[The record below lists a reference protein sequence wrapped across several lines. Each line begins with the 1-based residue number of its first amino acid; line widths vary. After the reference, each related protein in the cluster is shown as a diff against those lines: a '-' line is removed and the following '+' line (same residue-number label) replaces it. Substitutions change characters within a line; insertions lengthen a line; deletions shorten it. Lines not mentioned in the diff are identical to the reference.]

1 VQRGV
6 AYTVQT
12 SERVAAQVAQFTAIV
27 KRYWDACVEEIA
39 ADPFPRFGVYVDSL
53 PIPGFP
59 ARTFIY
65 EIREEISEQGQRYYS
80 FLADFFPEHVLVYL
94 VNERDMIV
102 RIFYLRRNL

>member
-27 KRYWDACVEEIA
+27 QRYWDACVEEIA

-65 EIREEISEQGQRYYS
+65 EIREEISEQDNATTRFLPTS
-80 FLADFFPEHVLVYL
+80 FPSTSSYT
-94 VNERDMIV
+94 
-102 RIFYLRRNL
+102 